1 MTIAQNHCWIKYTYD
16 AAGNRIK
23 REWWCGIPG
32 DPDPQ
37 YEEKSARAADF
48 GFRLAPVPATDMLTL
63 TSGRVLDNAE
73 IEIINM
79 QGRIV
84 LKQMA
89 NGTRTNFNVAGLAAG
104 LYVLRLRE
112 SSAEYTREFNIVR

>member
-1 MTIAQNHCWIKYTYD
+1 
-16 AAGNRIK
+16 
-23 REWWCGIPG
+23 
-32 DPDPQ
+32 
-37 YEEKSARAADF
+37 
-48 GFRLAPVPATDMLTL
+48 MLTL